1 MGASMNPSMRLLLSR
16 SGGILLGLLVGLFVI
31 LMVGSDIAQSLNGI
45 HTGWYLSRSTGLVAY
60 FLSWLSTFAGLMIT
74 GRQAQQWPGVFQ
86 ANDIHRQASLASVIM
101 MSIHIV
107 VLLLDGYIGYTW
119 QTLFVPS
126 ANGPYLPFAVALGQI
141 AFPLIVVVT
150 VTAEWRSTIGK
161 AWRWIHAA
169 AFFTF
174 FAGALHGILAG
185 SDTRVSM
192 ISLMYIL
199 TISSILFMTAY
210 RVIFRTSL
218 KTTGTA

>member
-1 MGASMNPSMRLLLSR
+1 MMLFR
-16 SGGILLGLLVGLFVI
+16 SGGILLCLLVGLLVI
-31 LMVGSDIAQSLNGI
+31 LTVGSDIAQSLNGV

-101 MSIHIV
+101 MSIHIT

-119 QTLFVPS
+119 QSLFIPS
-126 ANGPYLPFAVALGQI
+126 PNGPYLPFAVALGQI
-141 AFPLIVVVT
+141 AFPLIVVVI

-161 AWRWIHAA
+161 AWRWIHAT

-174 FAGALHGILAG
+174 LAGALHGILAG

-192 ISLMYIL
+192 ISLMYVL
-199 TISSILFMTAY
+199 TISSTLFMTAY
-210 RVIFRTSL
+210 RVFFRTPL
-218 KTTGTA
+218 KATGTA

>member
-1 MGASMNPSMRLLLSR
+1 MNPSRRMMLFR
-16 SGGILLGLLVGLFVI
+16 SGGILLGLLVGLLVI
-31 LMVGSDIAQSLNGI
+31 LTVGSDIAQSLNGV
-45 HTGWYLSRSTGLVAY
+45 HTGWYLSSSTGLVAY

-101 MSIHIV
+101 MSIHIT

-119 QTLFVPS
+119 QSLFIPS
-126 ANGPYLPFAVALGQI
+126 PNGPYLPFAVALGQI
-141 AFPLIVVVT
+141 AFPLIVVVI

-192 ISLMYIL
+192 ISLMYVL
-199 TISSILFMTAY
+199 TISSTLFMTAY
-210 RVIFRTSL
+210 RVFFRTPL
-218 KTTGTA
+218 KATGTA

>member
-1 MGASMNPSMRLLLSR
+1 MLNPSRRMMLFR
-16 SGGILLGLLVGLFVI
+16 SGGILLGLLVGLLVI
-31 LMVGSDIAQSLNGI
+31 LTVGSDIAQSLNGV
-45 HTGWYLSRSTGLVAY
+45 HTGWYLSGSTGLVAY

-101 MSIHIV
+101 MSIHIT

-119 QTLFVPS
+119 QSLFIPS
-126 ANGPYLPFAVALGQI
+126 PNGPYLPFAVALGQI
-141 AFPLIVVVT
+141 AFPLIVVVI

-192 ISLMYIL
+192 ISLMYVL
-199 TISSILFMTAY
+199 TISSTLFMTAY
-210 RVIFRTSL
+210 RVFFRTPL
-218 KTTGTA
+218 KATGTA

>member
-1 MGASMNPSMRLLLSR
+1 MNPSRRMMLFR
-16 SGGILLGLLVGLFVI
+16 SGGILLGLLVGLLVI
-31 LMVGSDIAQSLNGI
+31 LTVGSDIAQSLNGV

-101 MSIHIV
+101 MSIHIT

-119 QTLFVPS
+119 QSLFIPS
-126 ANGPYLPFAVALGQI
+126 PNRPYLPFAVALGQI

>member
-1 MGASMNPSMRLLLSR
+1 
-16 SGGILLGLLVGLFVI
+16 
-31 LMVGSDIAQSLNGI
+31 
-45 HTGWYLSRSTGLVAY
+45 
-60 FLSWLSTFAGLMIT
+60 MIT

-101 MSIHIV
+101 MSIHMT

-119 QTLFVPS
+119 QSLFIPS
-126 ANGPYLPFAVALGQI
+126 PNGPYLPFAVALGQI

-169 AFFTF
+169 AFIAF

-192 ISLMYIL
+192 ISLMYVL
-199 TISSILFMTAY
+199 TISSTLFMTAY
-210 RVIFRTSL
+210 RVFFRTPL
-218 KTTGTA
+218 KATGTA

>member
-1 MGASMNPSMRLLLSR
+1 MLNPSRRMMLFR
-16 SGGILLGLLVGLFVI
+16 SGGILLGLLVGLLVI
-31 LMVGSDIAQSLNGI
+31 LTVGSDIAQSLNGV

-101 MSIHIV
+101 MSIHIT

-119 QTLFVPS
+119 QSLFIPS
-126 ANGPYLPFAVALGQI
+126 PNGPYLPFAVALGQI
-141 AFPLIVVVT
+141 AFPLIVVVI

-192 ISLMYIL
+192 ISLMYVL
-199 TISSILFMTAY
+199 TISSTLFMTAY
-210 RVIFRTSL
+210 RVFFRTPL
-218 KTTGTA
+218 KATGTA

>member
-1 MGASMNPSMRLLLSR
+1 MNPSRRMMLFR
-16 SGGILLGLLVGLFVI
+16 SGGILLGLLVGLLVI
-31 LMVGSDIAQSLNGI
+31 LTVGSDIALSLNGV

-101 MSIHIV
+101 MSIHST

-119 QTLFVPS
+119 QSLFIPS
-126 ANGPYLPFAVALGQI
+126 PNGPYLPFAVALGQI

-161 AWRWIHAA
+161 TWRWIHAA

-192 ISLMYIL
+192 ISLMYVL
-199 TISSILFMTAY
+199 TISSTLFMTAY
-210 RVIFRTSL
+210 RVFFRTPL
-218 KTTGTA
+218 KATGTA